1 MSHPGEPAAIV
12 TADPGFAEMA
22 ATELVGASPGA
33 RILASLEPGVMLV
46 ALAESFWELAA
57 RWRQQPPIFVRHVN
71 PVQASL
77 SLPRERA
84 ALHALRQTAE
94 QTLFDLV
101 DPSLPFSVQTRLFAG
116 VPFRPYDVNTAMA
129 EAITAATGAVLDV
142 RQPQQILSVVAGYY
156 HGQLTGFLGLSPAAY
171 NLSDWAGGQ
180 RRFAREEGQIS
191 RAEFKL
197 LEALESFGV
206 ELPPHGVVLD
216 LGSAP
221 GGWVR
226 VLRQRDQ
233 FVTAVDPAE
242 LHPALAQD
250 KNVRHKKMTA
260 EAYLEEGPDHYDL
273 ITNDM
278 RLDARDSARL
288 MVAYAPYLYRH
299 GRALMTL
306 KLPEE
311 KREKVID
318 HAFAIL
324 SQAYRIERARN
335 LFHNRSEITVIL
347 SPLQAKTATQER

>member
-1 MSHPGEPAAIV
+1 MSHPGEPGAIV
-12 TADPGFAEMA
+12 TADPGFAEMTA
-22 ATELVGASPGA
+22 VELAGASPGA
-33 RILASLEPGVMLV
+33 RILVSLEPGVMLV
-46 ALAESFWELAA
+46 ALEESFWDLAA
-57 RWRQQPPIFVRHVN
+57 RWRQQPPIFVRHLN
-71 PVQASL
+71 PVQAIMA
-77 SLPRERA
+77 LPRGTA

-94 QTLFDLV
+94 QELLDLV
-101 DPSLPFSVQTRLFAG
+101 DPSLPFSVQTRLFAD
-116 VPFRPYDVNTAMA
+116 VPFRPYDVNTTLA
-129 EAITAATGAVLDV
+129 EAVTAATGAVLDV
-142 RQPQQILSVVAGYY
+142 RRPQQILSVVAGRY

-180 RRFAREEGQIS
+180 RRFAREQGQIS

-242 LHPALAQD
+242 LDSALAQD

-260 EAYLEEGPDHYDL
+260 EVYLEEGPDQYDL

-335 LFHNRSEITVIL
+335 LFHNRSEITVLL